1 MFSKS
6 LGFRNIGSTVQTIVW
21 FVLKY
26 IVFMGGINCVSKYSG
41 DFTKSVLCDSEIV
54 S

>member
-1 MFSKS
+1 MFSES
-6 LGFRNIGSTVQTIVW
+6 LGFRNIGPTVQTMVW

-26 IVFMGGINCVSKYSG
+26 IVFMGDINYVSKYSV
-41 DFTKSVLCDSEIV
+41 DFTMSVLCDSEIV